1 MKGYQIWYTAYVVND
16 EDWCNT
22 SGNYENG
29 LYSDTVY
36 LNKEEAENV
45 VKSIKLIDI
54 DRKIF
59 PGLTESHTTKVYLK
73 ELNIGSPEF
82 KVIIAGGRDFNDYEL
97 LKKKC
102 DYYLSNID
110 NRVDIVIISGAA
122 RGADSLGEQYAKER
136 GYKIE
141 SHPANWDKYGKSAG
155 YKRNKEMV
163 YIASGAI
170 CFWDGK
176 SKGTK
181 HTIDLC
187 KEKGIPVKIVK
198 YE

>member
-1 MKGYQIWYTAYVVND
+1 MKAYQIWYTAYVVND

-29 LYSDTVY
+29 LYSDTIY
-36 LNKEEAENV
+36 LNKEEAENI

-82 KVIIAGGRDFNDYEL
+82 KVIIAGGRDFNNYEL
-97 LKKKC
+97 LKTKC
-102 DYYLSNID
+102 DYYLSNLD
-110 NRVDIVIISGAA
+110 NAEIVVISGTA

-136 GYKIE
+136 GYKID
-141 SHPANWDKYGKSAG
+141 SHPADWDKYGKSAG
-155 YKRNKEMV
+155 YRRNKEMV
-163 YIASGAI
+163 DIASAAI

-187 KEKGIPVKIVK
+187 KDKGIPYKIVK
-198 YE
+198 Y